1 MLNIKKN
8 VTLNGQ
14 SLIQEGENQIM
25 VASMTATLNSDGVL
39 SFNKSIDR
47 PDLYKENKAAVQKD
61 MADFDAV
68 AYELESVENATD

>member
-1 MLNIKKN
+1 MLKIKKN

-14 SLIQEGENQIM
+14 SLVQEGENQIM
-25 VASMTATLNSDGVL
+25 VARMTATLNSDGVL

-47 PDLYKENKAAVQKD
+47 PDLYKEHKAAVQKD
-61 MADFDAV
+61 MADFDTA

>member
-1 MLNIKKN
+1 MLKIKKN

-14 SLIQEGENQIM
+14 SLVQEGENQIM
-25 VASMTATLNSDGVL
+25 VARMSATLNSDGVL

-47 PDLYKENKAAVQKD
+47 PDLYKEHKAAVQKD

-68 AYELESVENATD
+68 AYELESVENKTE

>member
-39 SFNKSIDR
+39 SLNKSIER
-47 PDLYKENKAAVQKD
+47 PDLYKQHKAAVQKD
-61 MADFDAV
+61 MADFDVA
-68 AYELESVENATD
+68 AYELDNEEKEAE

>member
-1 MLNIKKN
+1 MLKIKKN

-25 VASMTATLNSDGVL
+25 VARMSANLNSDGVL

-47 PDLYKENKAAVQKD
+47 PDLYKEHKEAVQKD
-61 MADFDAV
+61 MADFDAA
-68 AYELESVENATD
+68 AYELDNEEKEVE